1 MDCLSWASVVVC
13 GILTSNFGANY
24 AAVALG
30 TVGTYA
36 AFTTQVTA
44 YRTGLR
50 RRMNRSDNAAN
61 SKAVDAL
68 LNYETVKCFN
78 SEDHEV

>member
-1 MDCLSWASVVVC
+1 MVC
-13 GILTSNFGANY
+13 GILTSNFGASY

-36 AFTTQVTA
+36 VFTTQVTA

-50 RRMNRSDNAAN
+50 RQMNRSDNAAN
-61 SKAVDAL
+61 SKAVDTL

-78 SEDHEV
+78 SEDHEVKWLRSTVPI